1 MNKYNPSNGRID
13 FQKAR
18 FFRRRDNNDFAYC
31 IEPFEYFD
39 ESYQHES
46 VDIPNNPSIEK
57 LDRIKKIAHFGY
69 GYTNHT
75 DVKWYAITQL
85 MIWQAADQSGD
96 YYFTNGLNGNRI
108 NPYQNEIDEINYLI
122 NQYEILPS
130 ISNQNYTIVEGKEL
144 LLEDTNNVIHLFQTN
159 DKIEK
164 INNKIIIKNLN
175 AGEYQYNFFKNDN
188 IYNKPLIFYQS
199 NNSQNLIQTGD
210 LETKTVSFK
219 VNVIKT
225 NIEITKIDKTTQEIT
240 PQGDAELDGAIINLY
255 NNNNEKINEYK
266 IENNQIII
274 NNIDFGKYYIKEA
287 LPGKGYQLNHE
298 KFYFEISKENPRANI
313 IVENKVIEKTITIDK
328 KYGET
333 NNLQPEKN
341 IQFNIIDKN
350 NEIIK
355 TIQTDEKGK
364 ASITLPYGSY
374 KISQINTT
382 AGYNKV
388 EDFYINIEDEEN
400 ETIELNDMIIPI
412 PNTHTETNQN
422 ILFIII
428 KLLLLII

>member
-1 MNKYNPSNGRID
+1 MNKYNPSNGRTD

-46 VDIPNNPSIEK
+46 VDIPNSPSKEN

-75 DVKWYAITQL
+75 DIKWYAITQL

-96 YYFTNGLNGNRI
+96 YYFTNGLNGSRI
-108 NPYQNEIDEINYLI
+108 NPFQNEIDEINYLI
-122 NQYEILPS
+122 NQYETLPS
-130 ISNQNYTIVEGKEL
+130 ITNQSYTIVEGKEL
-144 LLEDTNNVIHLFQTN
+144 LLEDTNNVINLFQTN

-175 AGEYQYNFFKNDN
+175 AGEYQYNLFKNDN

-210 LETKTVSFK
+210 LETRTVSFK

-225 NIEITKIDKTTQEIT
+225 NIEITKIDKTTQEII
-240 PQGDAELDGAIINLY
+240 PQGDAELDGAIFNLY
-255 NNNNEKINEYK
+255 NINNEKINEYK

-274 NNIDFGKYYIKEA
+274 KNIDFGKYYIKESA
-287 LPGKGYQLNHE
+287 PGKGYQLNPE
-298 KFYFEISKENPRANI
+298 KYYFEISANSPKANI
-313 IVENKVIEKTITIDK
+313 VVENKVIEKTITIDK
-328 KYGET
+328 KYGDN

-341 IQFNIIDKN
+341 IQFNIIDNK

-355 TIQTDEKGK
+355 TIETNEEGK

-388 EDFYINIEDEEN
+388 EDFYINIDDEEN
-400 ETIELNDMIIPI
+400 ETIELSDMIIPI
-412 PNTHTETNQN
+412 PNTHTETNN
-422 ILFIII
+422 KIFFIII
-428 KLLLLII
+428 KFLLLII

>member
-1 MNKYNPSNGRID
+1 MNKYNPSNGRTD

-46 VDIPNNPSIEK
+46 VDIPNSPSKEN

-75 DVKWYAITQL
+75 DIKWYAITQL

-96 YYFTNGLNGNRI
+96 YYFTNGLNGSRI
-108 NPYQNEIDEINYLI
+108 NPFQNEIDEINYLI
-122 NQYEILPS
+122 NQYETLPS
-130 ISNQNYTIVEGKEL
+130 ITNQSYTIVEGKEL
-144 LLEDTNNVIHLFQTN
+144 LLEDANNVINLFQTN

-175 AGEYQYNFFKNDN
+175 AGEYQYNLFKNDN

-210 LETKTVSFK
+210 LETRTVSFK

-225 NIEITKIDKTTQEIT
+225 NIEITKIDKTTQEII
-240 PQGDAELDGAIINLY
+240 PQGDAELDGAIFNLY
-255 NNNNEKINEYK
+255 NINNEKINEYK

-274 NNIDFGKYYIKEA
+274 KNIDFGKYYIKESA
-287 LPGKGYQLNHE
+287 PGKGYQLNPE
-298 KFYFEISKENPRANI
+298 KYYFEISANSPKANI
-313 IVENKVIEKTITIDK
+313 VVENKVIEKTITIDK
-328 KYGET
+328 KYGDN

-341 IQFNIIDKN
+341 IQFNIIDNK

-355 TIQTDEKGK
+355 TIETNEEGK

-388 EDFYINIEDEEN
+388 EDFYINIDDEEN
-400 ETIELNDMIIPI
+400 ETIELSDMIIPI
-412 PNTHTETNQN
+412 PNTHTETNN
-422 ILFIII
+422 KIFFIII
-428 KLLLLII
+428 KFLLLII

>member
-1 MNKYNPSNGRID
+1 MNKYNPANGRID

-39 ESYQHES
+39 ESYSHET

-69 GYTNHT
+69 GYPNHT

-85 MIWQAADQSGD
+85 MIWQAADQTGD
-96 YYFTNGLNGNRI
+96 YYFTNGLNGNRL
-108 NPYQNEIDEINYLI
+108 NLYQNEIDEINYLI
-122 NQYEILPS
+122 DLYDKLPS
-130 ISNQNYTIVEGKEL
+130 ITNQYYTIVQGKEL
-144 LLEDTNNVIHLFQTN
+144 ILEDTNNVIKFFQTN
-159 DKIEK
+159 DPIEK
-164 INNKIIIKNLN
+164 VDNKIIIKN
-175 AGEYQYNFFKNDN
+175 AKEGENQYTLFKNDN

-210 LETKTVSFK
+210 LETKKISFK

-225 NIEITKIDKTTQEIT
+225 NIEITKIDKETQEII
-240 PQGDAELDGAIINLY
+240 PQGDAQLDGAIFELF
-255 NNNNEKINEYK
+255 NNDNKKINEYV

-274 NNIDFGKYYIKEA
+274 NNIDFGQYYIKE
-287 LPGKGYQLNHE
+287 LIPGKGYQLNSE
-298 KFYFEISKENPRANI
+298 KYYFEISKENPKASI
-313 IVENKVIEKTITIDK
+313 IVENKVIKKTITIDK
-328 KYGET
+328 KYGE
-333 NNLQPEKN
+333 NNNFQPEKN

-355 TIQTDEKGK
+355 TIETDTEGK

-374 KISQINTT
+374 RVSQINTT

-388 EDFYINIEDEEN
+388 EDFYINIW
-400 ETIELNDMIIPI
+400 
-412 PNTHTETNQN
+412 
-422 ILFIII
+422 
-428 KLLLLII
+428 